1 MSKLVKLSVASTLS
15 TSNPSSPNS
24 DVNLGWALVRTNPK
38 SKFTALKLPI
48 AIGSTVDSDIIINA
62 PTLRPVS
69 KIVASQNG
77 ILVMTDVQ
85 TLAVDETWDLDLF
98 GVEIHGPFA
107 GNPLLM
113 PGHKR
118 HLEWMLAT
126 ERKAF
131 KIKYPSFFQKYLPKN
146 QLRRLALIGGSAFFA
161 LGALAFSPETV
172 QEIPDLS
179 KASIAVKSGNVTD
192 LSIKTPAGLSAY
204 ASGVTLSLDPTA
216 HAKEDHYVLSLAMS
230 GLDIEKEFSIYFNS
244 KLIGTTHAHLKCI
257 DSICNFDYPV
267 AGDLLDSAGDT
278 VTLTHASPGSSY
290 VLKSVFFRNMVP
302 ANSEEIEI
310 VTQLLAASARF
321 FEDKELLIQNI
332 RLAKEALAEAEGILT
347 TRTGLADLE
356 AKFVIAKRQVTDQ
369 FNSKAKDLQTRCEM
383 DMQLGR
389 NKEALLLINDLLK
402 LYPNQTTHQY
412 NTLVKMRKSLQ
423 EKLK

>member
-1 MSKLVKLSVASTLS
+1 MSKIVKLSVASNLS
-15 TSNPSSPNS
+15 THNPSSPNAE
-24 DVNLGWALVRTNPK
+24 VNLGWALVRTNQK
-38 SKFTALKLPI
+38 SKFTALRLPI

-77 ILVMTDVQ
+77 TLVMTDVQ
-85 TLAVDETWDLDLF
+85 TLVVSETSGLDLF
-98 GVEIHGPFA
+98 GVEIYGPFA
-107 GNPLLM
+107 SNPLLM

-118 HLEWMLAT
+118 QLEWMLAT

-131 KIKYPSFFQKYLPKN
+131 KIKYPSFFKKYLPKN
-146 QLRRLALIGGSAFFA
+146 QLRRLALLGGSAFFA
-161 LGALAFSPETV
+161 FGALAFSPDTV
-172 QEIPDLS
+172 QQIPDLS
-179 KASIAVKSGNVTD
+179 KELIAVKSGDVVE

-204 ASGVTLSLDPTA
+204 AGGVTLSLDPTP

-230 GLDIEKEFSIYFNS
+230 GLDVEKEFSIYFNS
-244 KLIGTTHAHLKCI
+244 KLIGITPADLKCS
-257 DSICNFDYPV
+257 DSICNLDYPV
-267 AGDLLDSAGDT
+267 SGDLLDAAGDT

-310 VTQLLAASARF
+310 VKQLLAASARF
-321 FEDKELLIQNI
+321 YEDKELLIQNI
-332 RLAKEALAEAEGILT
+332 RLAKEALAEAEGIVT

-356 AKFVIAKRQVTDQ
+356 EKLVIAKRQVTDV
-369 FNSKAKDLQTRCEM
+369 FKSKAKDLQTRCEM
-383 DMQLGR
+383 NMQLGR
-389 NKEALLLINDLLK
+389 NKEALVLIDDLVK
-402 LYPNQTTHQY
+402 LYPNQASSQY
-412 NTLVKMRKSLQ
+412 NTLIKIRKSLQ